1 MKKQKFMLA
10 VLLIAI
16 LVSFVVSFSVA
27 QEKKPYIPLV
37 SKGFQHQF
45 WLAVKAGAE
54 QAAKDSDVTITFE
67 GPESEAM
74 VDKQM
79 DMLQVA
85 IDKNPDAICF
95 AAVDSK
101 AAIPLL
107 EQAQAKGIPIIGFD
121 SGVDSD
127 IPLTTA
133 ATDILLPL
141 L

>member
-1 MKKQKFMLA
+1 MKKQKVILA
-10 VLLIAI
+10 IVLIAI
-16 LVSFVVSFSVA
+16 LLSSVVSFA
-27 QEKKPYIPLV
+27 GAEAKKPYIPLI

-54 QAAKDSDVTITFE
+54 QAAKDFDVTITFE

-107 EQAQAKGIPIIGFD
+107 PRDRF
-121 SGVDSD
+121 
-127 IPLTTA
+127 
-133 ATDILLPL
+133 
-141 L
+141 